1 VVDAGGA
8 GLARVFEGALRY
20 LVDAAPARPE
30 SRTGP
35 RPSTLVAHADDG
47 FGYETM
53 FLLQPRPGA
62 SLDVDAIR
70 MALDAIGD
78 SVLVAGDARAV
89 KVHVHSERPDDVLRY
104 GAEQGSLSRIS
115 VENLDS
121 QARDVRERRAAEFAG
136 PEANGVAREPRA
148 TATAGATVTS
158 DPTGD
163 PGRPPGAT
171 SAPVPLAVIAVAAG
185 DGLAAVFASFGC
197 TKIVGGGQGANPSTG
212 ELLAA
217 VEEVNADH
225 VLLLPNNPNVLL
237 AARQVVDLSP
247 RAVTVV
253 PTRNAPEGVAAL
265 LALDPVMAP
274 GLNAEAMAGA
284 ARSIQ
289 SLQVTRA
296 VRNAT
301 IGGRRVKKGQV
312 IVLDPDD
319 GLVAADNDEVRAV
332 IAAVDALSPGF
343 ELLTIYYGDG
353 ADLASAEGLAR
364 RVGEHHPEIEVEI
377 VRGGQPHYHYLVA
390 AE

>member
-1 VVDAGGA
+1 
-8 GLARVFEGALRY
+8 
-20 LVDAAPARPE
+20 
-30 SRTGP
+30 
-35 RPSTLVAHADDG
+35 
-47 FGYETM
+47 M
-53 FLLQPRPGA
+53 
-62 SLDVDAIR
+62 
-70 MALDAIGD
+70 
-78 SVLVAGDARAV
+78 
-89 KVHVHSERPDDVLRY
+89 
-104 GAEQGSLSRIS
+104 
-115 VENLDS
+115 
-121 QARDVRERRAAEFAG
+121 
-136 PEANGVAREPRA
+136 
-148 TATAGATVTS
+148 
-158 DPTGD
+158 
-163 PGRPPGAT
+163 
-171 SAPVPLAVIAVAAG
+171 PLAVIAVAAG
-185 DGLAAVFASFGC
+185 DGLAAVFESFGC
-197 TKIVGGGQGANPSTG
+197 TKVVVGGQGANPSTG

-253 PTRNAPEGVAAL
+253 PTRNAAEGVAAL
-265 LALDPVMAP
+265 LALDPGTAP

-319 GLVAADNDEVRAV
+319 GLVAADNDEGRAV
-332 IAAVDALSPGF
+332 VAAVDALSPGF

-353 ADLASAEGLAR
+353 ADLATRRRPRLVDSASISPTSRSRSCEAASR
-364 RVGEHHPEIEVEI
+364 TTS
-377 VRGGQPHYHYLVA
+377 YLIA

>member
-1 VVDAGGA
+1 MEAVLTATVVAAEAALAKTPSLLPILREAGVVDAGGA

-20 LVDAAPARPE
+20 LVEAAPARPE

-70 MALDAIGD
+70 IALDAIGD

-89 KVHVHSERPDDVLRY
+89 KVHVHSERPDEVLRY

-136 PEANGVAREPRA
+136 PAANGVARETRA
-148 TATAGATVTS
+148 TATAGAAVTS

-197 TKIVGGGQGANPSTG
+197 TKVVGGGQGANPSTG

-247 RAVTVV
+247 R
-253 PTRNAPEGVAAL
+253 RGHRRSDPERRRGRRRPAGSRSRHGARPQCRGDDR
-265 LALDPVMAP
+265 ARPLDPVAAGHTCRARRDDRRPQGEEGP
-274 GLNAEAMAGA
+274 GDR
-284 ARSIQ
+284 ARS
-289 SLQVTRA
+289 
-296 VRNAT
+296 
-301 IGGRRVKKGQV
+301 GRRAWSRPTTTKGA
-312 IVLDPDD
+312 P
-319 GLVAADNDEVRAV
+319 
-332 IAAVDALSPGF
+332 S
-343 ELLTIYYGDG
+343 
-353 ADLASAEGLAR
+353 SR
-364 RVGEHHPEIEVEI
+364 RST
-377 VRGGQPHYHYLVA
+377 R
-390 AE
+390 